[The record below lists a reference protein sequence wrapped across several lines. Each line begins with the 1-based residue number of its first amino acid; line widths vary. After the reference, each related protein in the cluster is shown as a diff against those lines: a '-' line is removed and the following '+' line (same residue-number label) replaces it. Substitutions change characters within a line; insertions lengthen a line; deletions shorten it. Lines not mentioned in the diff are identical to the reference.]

1 MTHKTNHTFF
11 RLLGY
16 EEHENIGSMPRVDA
30 DAKFKPDK
38 ENLKKSDGKEVLKDS
53 TDEESSE
60 SEGEEGEDDKKKRV
74 KDKVGFRDRKV
85 IKTFV

>member
-1 MTHKTNHTFF
+1 MTHFF

-16 EEHENIGSMPRVDA
+16 KEYEEIGSMPRVDA

-38 ENLKKSDGKEVLKDS
+38 DNMGKSDGKEVLKDS
-53 TDEESSE
+53 ADEESSGSE
-60 SEGEEGEDDKKKRV
+60 SEEEGEDVKKKPV

-85 IKTFV
+85 IRTFI

>member
-1 MTHKTNHTFF
+1 MAHFF

-16 EEHENIGSMPRVDA
+16 EEHEQIDSLPRVDA

-38 ENLKKSDGKEVLKDS
+38 EKMGKSEGKEVLKDS
-53 TDEESSE
+53 TDEESSDSE
-60 SEGEEGEDDKKKRV
+60 SEGEDDKKKRV

-85 IKTFV
+85 IRTFI